1 MGVGLVG
8 LGWVRREGE
17 MGRLG
22 LSWFLWDRPAK
33 PVALAALTGGGWW
46 PQTTAN
52 SAAYARGAG
61 DESGHTCMFTQLHE
75 LLTSRGATRIRN
87 ELVKQTKPKDTLDP
101 ATHQWSIGFRMRSF
115 SLTAWPETE

>member
-22 LSWFLWDRPAK
+22 LTWFLWDRPAK

-61 DESGHTCMFTQLHE
+61 DESG
-75 LLTSRGATRIRN
+75 IR
-87 ELVKQTKPKDTLDP
+87 
-101 ATHQWSIGFRMRSF
+101 ASSHRFMTH
-115 SLTAWPETE
+115 SLQEGRPGSAMNW